1 MKNTWNKEYEYRNY
15 TFNIKVELC
24 TDLNTPGN
32 PDQYHTVLI
41 NDMGV
46 TNYYDKFK
54 VIKSQTECILEQ
66 EIQKGINRAKNFV
79 EERENLSQGEKLL
92 INMGFK

>member
-1 MKNTWNKEYEYRNY
+1 MKTTFDKEYTHRNY
-15 TFNIKVELC
+15 KFNIKVELNC
-24 TDLNTPGN
+24 DIPR
-32 PDQYHTVLI
+32 PEDEQYHTVLI

-66 EIQKGINRAKNFV
+66 EIQKGIDRAKNFV
-79 EERENLSQGEKLL
+79 DERENLTQGQKILL
-92 INMGFK
+92 NMGFK